1 MTINKNLTIVIVEDE
16 TEQREALKL
25 FLTAEG
31 YTVMGCTSAE
41 EALDKIHS
49 VRPDLLV
56 SDIKLP
62 GMDGITFFHEI
73 KKNDR
78 LRNIPFFFI
87 SAFNDPQTISSVQ
100 SLGAVAYI
108 TKPYDL
114 DDFLKVVKKNLP
126 PATK

>member
-1 MTINKNLTIVIVEDE
+1 MTENRTIVIVEDE
-16 TEQREALKL
+16 AEQLEALKL

-31 YTVMGCTSAE
+31 YSVLSCMSAE
-41 EALDKIHS
+41 EALNK
-49 VRPDLLV
+49 VKTVTPDLFV
-56 SDIKLP
+56 SDIKLT

-87 SAFNDPQTISSVQ
+87 SAFNDPQIISSIQ
-100 SLGAVAYI
+100 LLGAVAYI

-126 PATK
+126 LATK